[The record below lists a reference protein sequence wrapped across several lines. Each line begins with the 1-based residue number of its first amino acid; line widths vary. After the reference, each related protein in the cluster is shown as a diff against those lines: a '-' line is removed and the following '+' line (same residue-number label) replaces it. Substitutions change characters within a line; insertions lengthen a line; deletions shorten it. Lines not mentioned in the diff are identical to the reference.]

1 MGDMDDQP
9 NPAGQGHSTTEYHVQ
24 RARAGDRSSFADLFE
39 RLAQGLEA
47 WAHLKVRGSLR
58 NFIEPHDIVQETW
71 WRAMDAFDRF
81 DPERSGF
88 RPWMFGIAQNVLL
101 ETFRNRRRSAGARAS
116 DVASRIASLP
126 PDLARQATSVS
137 RRFMLDE
144 SVKALVAEVVL
155 MDEEDRHVI
164 VHMGIEG
171 LTAAESASLTGST
184 VEATKKRWQR
194 LRERLRNDPRVR
206 DVGKWIN

>member
-1 MGDMDDQP
+1 
-9 NPAGQGHSTTEYHVQ
+9 
-24 RARAGDRSSFADLFE
+24 
-39 RLAQGLEA
+39 
-47 WAHLKVRGSLR
+47 
-58 NFIEPHDIVQETW
+58 
-71 WRAMDAFDRF
+71 
-81 DPERSGF
+81 
-88 RPWMFGIAQNVLL
+88 
-101 ETFRNRRRSAGARAS
+101 
-116 DVASRIASLP
+116 
-126 PDLARQATSVS
+126 
-137 RRFMLDE
+137 MLDE
-144 SVKALVAEVVL
+144 SVKALVAEVVS